1 MDTIGNIQGQL
12 KISIIPQED
21 LFQLKSMK
29 YNSKQYQ
36 PKLDSHRSNSTIS
49 ENRSNDLSARSTC
62 LSLNSSKI
70 DDENNKQSF
79 LMNNLR

>member
-36 PKLDSHRSNSTIS
+36 PKLDSYRSNSTIS